1 MGEFASASNGIVG
14 TSAPLH
20 LVDNAPDE
28 KLVDGAHGRF
38 DSEPVAILRDDQ
50 HRLLGRFVLIRS
62 ARLLAMIAR
71 GSTRLFERASDL
83 CANLTCIQCGALQL
97 GLKVLD
103 LNTEGFLKILGAQK
117 LLPEVSVGCN
127 LPLNVFL
134 EGAYL
139 LLIGAW
145 KASHGPL
152 DHIKVALRSG
162 SHLFEIFKHR
172 GSNGFERVFF
182 GCHVTLPA
190 SYAIWRHRTVG
201 VG

>member
-1 MGEFASASNGIVG
+1 MAAGSDA
-14 TSAPLH
+14 
-20 LVDNAPDE
+20 
-28 KLVDGAHGRF
+28 
-38 DSEPVAILRDDQ
+38 LRDV
-50 HRLLGRFVLIRS
+50 RFGRNGR
-62 ARLLAMIAR
+62 
-71 GSTRLFERASDL
+71 FERASHL
-83 CANLTCIQCGALQL
+83 CANLSCIQCGALQL

-127 LPLNVFL
+127 LPLNAFL

-145 KASHGPL
+145 KGSHGPL

-162 SHLFEIFKHR
+162 SHLFEIFKHL

-190 SYAIWRHRTVG
+190 SYAIWRHRTVSWHPFLDLDQASRSPRSPL
-201 VG
+201 VSQNAPANSPAQQTASSEHQLPFIRPVTCLTASS

>member
-1 MGEFASASNGIVG
+1 MTIIDRLLRACATGVG
-14 TSAPLH
+14 CRALINTRVLDSIK
-20 LVDNAPDE
+20 PD
-28 KLVDGAHGRF
+28 LW
-38 DSEPVAILRDDQ
+38 PAIDALRDV
-50 HRLLGRFVLIRS
+50 RFGRNER
-62 ARLLAMIAR
+62 
-71 GSTRLFERASDL
+71 FERASRL
-83 CANLTCIQCGALQL
+83 CANLSCIRCGALQL

-162 SHLFEIFKHR
+162 SHLFEIFKHHAP
-172 GSNGFERVFF
+172 NGFERVFF

-190 SYAIWRHRTVG
+190 SHAIYRHRTVRSAPAQAERSLG
-201 VG
+201 SREGTFHQILRS